1 MKLIIIKKKQ
11 LIILN
16 NNNNNNNNYNNL
28 ITNIKE
34 CQHKEI
40 KYINMNVQLQNKEK
54 NYLINKNMIKILN
67 YLIVFHLNL

>member
-16 NNNNNNNNYNNL
+16 NHNNNNYNYNNL
-28 ITNIKE
+28 IANIKE

-40 KYINMNVQLQNKEK
+40 KYINMNV
-54 NYLINKNMIKILN
+54 
-67 YLIVFHLNL
+67 